1 MSPVPVRGPACG
13 FPPVSYGPYPRTGD
27 GRLFS
32 FDAVGASPE
41 GHMLNRLFRYF
52 FPKPLTEA
60 ERRWAVLLAVSC
72 ERVK

>member
-1 MSPVPVRGPACG
+1 
-13 FPPVSYGPYPRTGD
+13 
-27 GRLFS
+27 
-32 FDAVGASPE
+32 
-41 GHMLNRLFRYF
+41 MLNRLFRYF